1 MTLQKPKEAR
11 DFYRME
17 PAAWDFG
24 TADLTLEE
32 EAAYLRIVNAIHKH
46 KAPIPSNDR
55 VIAGMFRVS
64 TRKARALL
72 QALINAGKVSIQD
85 SMIHNDRAISD
96 LIHRGF
102 VSISRAEIG
111 AKGGRTR
118 AENAAKLLKNKD
130 TVQAI
135 GSTREEKRREDIYTG
150 EKFDQFWAAFPERTN
165 MPGKEK
171 VRAKFEIALS
181 KIDFDTLM
189 AAVSAYAAYRAQE
202 VAKDGEKAKAFTK
215 SADAWLNGKYWESWL
230 PKKAA
235 PKSDA
240 DIEAEKRILSAYSS
254 GTTKPMWG

>member
-72 QALINAGKVSIQD
+72 QSLIDAGKVSIQD
-85 SMIHNDRAISD
+85 GMIHNERAISD

-111 AKGGRTR
+111 AKGGRNR
-118 AENAAKLLKNKD
+118 AENAAKLLKSKD
-130 TVQAI
+130 KGQAI
-135 GSTREEKRREDIYTG
+135 GSTREEKRREDIYMG
-150 EKFDQFWAAFPERTN
+150 EKFEQFWAVFPKRTN
-165 MPGKEK
+165 MPAKEK
-171 VRAKFEIALS
+171 VRSKFDQALA
-181 KIDFDTLM
+181 KIDFDALM
-189 AAVSAYAAYRAQE
+189 SAVSAYAASRAAA
-202 VAKDGEKAKAFTK
+202 VAKEGEKAKAFTK
-215 SADAWLNGKYWESWL
+215 SADAWLNGGYWESWL
-230 PKKAA
+230 SEKAA

-240 DIEAEKRILSAYSS
+240 DIEAENRILSEYSH
-254 GTTKPMWG
+254 GTTKPIWG